1 VMFLVAA
8 AMVSAWLITVANIP
22 AEVAKLL
29 EPLMGNRI
37 LLMFVIMV
45 LIVIVG
51 TALDFTPTVLILTP
65 VLMPVVLKAGIDPV
79 YFGVLFI
86 MNNAI
91 GLITPPV
98 GTVLN
103 VVCGVARISLD
114 DAFKGVMPFFLAQLA
129 VLFSL
134 VLFPDLVLVPLKWL
148 MR

>member
-1 VMFLVAA
+1 
-8 AMVSAWLITVANIP
+8 VANIP
-22 AEVAKLL
+22 DEVAKLL
-29 EPLMGNRI
+29 SPFAHNKT
-37 LLMFVIMV
+37 LLMLVMMVI
-45 LIVIVG
+45 IVIIG

-65 VLMPVVLKAGIDPV
+65 VLMPIVRQAGIDPV

-103 VVCGVARISLD
+103 VVCGVARISMD

-134 VLFPDLVLVPLKWL
+134 VLFPDLVLVPLQWL
-148 MR
+148 MK